1 MLWSLVYQFD
11 RVMSHLVPRGTPR
24 LLMPVIVLI
33 ERIRNL
39 IRPGT
44 LAVRLAANMVAGHLL
59 LTLIG
64 SSGPSLDGV
73 VRILLIT
80 IMIICLL
87 LFLILELGV
96 SLIQAYVFTVL
107 RRLFLREV
115 SGAKFNITNMLK
127 RVSQLKKVSQL
138 VALM

>member
-1 MLWSLVYQFD
+1 
-11 RVMSHLVPRGTPR
+11 VPRGTPR
-24 LLMPVIVLI
+24 PLMPVIVLI

-64 SSGPSLDGV
+64 SSAPSLDGAV
-73 VRILLIT
+73 SVLLI
-80 IMIICLL
+80 MVMVICLV

-115 SGAKFNITNMLK
+115 SRPKFNQIN
-127 RVSQLKKVSQL
+127 VPSSS
-138 VALM
+138 